1 MLPGKTFAPDDILR
15 IVKRRRWYLIV
26 PVFVCTFGALMV
38 SRFLPNR
45 YQSDTLIQIVPQRV
59 PDSYV
64 KSTVTTDLDERL
76 KSITQ
81 QIMSRTRLEEVITQ
95 LDLYADERK
104 TVPMEDLVARL
115 RDDIE
120 VNVTPPRKVGGR
132 LADPDSFRLLFTYG
146 DPQTAMRVTEQLASW
161 FIAENSRLRGM
172 QADSTNEFLDS
183 QLADARTRLEAQ
195 EKKLEA
201 FRERYSGRLPSQMQ
215 TNMTAIQS
223 TQMQLQSLIAS
234 LETDRA
240 RRIVTERL
248 YNDAVAEEQSIAAAP
263 PPPPPAGRSSTDNSP
278 TAGTAK
284 QQLEAAR
291 QRLAGLELRL
301 TAEHPDIRRTKALI
315 ADLEKK
321 AEAEGKVAPDGS
333 SPAAAP
339 MTVEETHRRERIS
352 GLRAEL
358 DGLTRT
364 IAVKEAEE
372 RRLRG
377 QVADYQGRIESVPGL
392 ESEWISLSRDYDT
405 LQETYRGLLQKSE
418 ESKVAANLERRQI
431 GEQFRVLDP
440 PRVPTKPKSPQRLF
454 VNAGGIA
461 LGLLIGLAI
470 AGLLEF
476 TDATYRRESD
486 VVAALSLPVLAI
498 VPNLPTAADL
508 KAAARRRK
516 MVAAAVAGVLVA
528 SAGVA
533 MALQLWRY
541 VA

>member
-1 MLPGKTFAPDDILR
+1 MLPGKKFTSDDIVR
-15 IVKRRRWYLIV
+15 ILKRRQWYLIA
-26 PVFVCTFGALMV
+26 PIFLCTMLALVV

-64 KSTVTTDLDERL
+64 KTTVTTDLDERL

-81 QIMSRTRLEEVITQ
+81 QIMSRTRLEEMITQ
-95 LDLYADERK
+95 LDLYTAERNK
-104 TVPMEDLVARL
+104 VPMEDLVARL
-115 RDDIE
+115 REDIE
-120 VNVTPPRKVGGR
+120 IQVTPPRKVGGK

-146 DPQTAMRVTEQLASW
+146 DPQTAMRVTEQLANW
-161 FIAENSRLRGM
+161 FIGENSRLRGM

-195 EKKLEA
+195 EKKVKD
-201 FRERYSGRLPSQMQ
+201 FRERNSGRLPTQLQ

-223 TQMQLQSLIAS
+223 TQMQLQALVAS
-234 LETDRA
+234 LETDRG
-240 RRIVTERL
+240 RKLVTERL
-248 YNDAVAEEQSIAAAP
+248 YNDAVAEQQAIANAP
-263 PPPPPAGRSSTDNSP
+263 PLPAPGQSSSSDTP
-278 TAGTAK
+278 TGGTAR

-291 QRLAGLELRL
+291 QRLAALELKF
-301 TAEHPDIRRTKALI
+301 TAEHPDIRRAKSQI
-315 ADLEKK
+315 AELEKK
-321 AEAEGKVAPDGS
+321 AEAEDKAPASGS
-333 SPAAAP
+333 GSHAGPITP
-339 MTVEETHRRERIS
+339 DETRRRERIS
-352 GLRAEL
+352 GLRADL
-358 DGLTRT
+358 DGLNRT

-377 QVADYQGRIESVPGL
+377 QIADYQGRIESVPGL

-440 PRVPTKPKSPQRLF
+440 PRVPNKPKSPQRILI
-454 VNAGGIA
+454 NAGGLV
-461 LGLLIGLAI
+461 LGLLIGLAL
-470 AGLLEF
+470 AGGLEF
-476 TDATYRRESD
+476 LDATYRSEAD
-486 VVAALSLPVLAI
+486 VLSALALPVLAV

-508 KAAARRRK
+508 RDAARRRK
-516 MVAAAVAGVLVA
+516 MVAATVAGVLVA

-533 MALQLWRY
+533 VALQLWRY
-541 VA
+541 VV